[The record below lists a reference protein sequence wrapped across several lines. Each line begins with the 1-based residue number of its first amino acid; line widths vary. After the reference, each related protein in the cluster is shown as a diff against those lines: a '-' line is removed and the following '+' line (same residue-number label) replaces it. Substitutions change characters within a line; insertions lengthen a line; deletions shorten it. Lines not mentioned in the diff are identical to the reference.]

1 MKVVDNGKPKISRRM
16 IVNHLRKG
24 FPKSFARQLGNGFSG
39 CPIPVALISKLR
51 KDTGASIQRCKEA
64 LEKSGS
70 DVCLAI
76 EFLRKRGQSINA
88 TALGNSGKT
97 CSSRI
102 CGGVTPCHTR
112 GIISVTTAQTDFA
125 TESELFVRFS
135 EELNRAL
142 LRNSVTN
149 TDPSLALNKF
159 SPQIHGSCLSEVIS
173 EVTAVLAEPV
183 TAQSVE
189 LIEGDVVSVYLHNR
203 SPYSQNVATM
213 ASAVSLSL
221 NDVPTESKPQIVQL
235 ASHLARQVL
244 ATSPRYVSSETVPE
258 SVIESEKAVLS
269 ARVTDP
275 TKLEKAFQGHMK
287 RFKSENC
294 LMDMEWIIPTDFE
307 GSNETLTV
315 RDVIGQTCD
324 AIGVPRDSISVN
336 KFVIHK

>member
-1 MKVVDNGKPKISRRM
+1 M
-16 IVNHLRKG
+16 IVNHLRTG
-24 FPKSFARQLGNGFSG
+24 LSRSFARTFSNGFSG

-97 CSSRI
+97 CCSRI
-102 CGGVTPCHTR
+102 CGGVSSCGTR
-112 GIISVTTAQTDFA
+112 GIISITTAQTDFA
-125 TESELFVRFS
+125 TESELFVHFS

-142 LRNSVTN
+142 LRNSMKE
-149 TDPSLALNKF
+149 TDPSLALRKF
-159 SPQIHGSCLSEVIS
+159 SPQIHGSCLSDVIS

-189 LIEGDVVSVYLHNR
+189 LIEGDLVSVYLHNR
-203 SPYSQNVATM
+203 SPYSPNVATM
-213 ASAVSLSL
+213 ASVVSLSL
-221 NDVPTESKPQIVQL
+221 NNVPAEARPQVAQL

-244 ATSPRYVSSETVPE
+244 ATSPKYISSEMVPE
-258 SVIESEKAVLS
+258 SVIEGEKAVLS
-269 ARVTDP
+269 ARVTDA

-287 RFKSENC
+287 RFNSENC
-294 LMDMEWIIPTDFE
+294 LMDMEWIIPTDSE
-307 GSNETLTV
+307 GSQETLTV

-324 AIGVPRDSISVN
+324 AIGIPRDSITVN
-336 KFVIHK
+336 MFVIHK